1 MAHFLKDKKLSEIK
15 PKYIF
20 IQWKYRFKLKGRYA
34 SPELV
39 WPHSAAKRTDAEMI
53 KKSRGKIAL
62 LRALWNFI
70 PPVLIEVLVLCKTV
84 LKKENQSLE
93 KKVLVNNFRFSVLN
107 SVPRVKNVI
116 VKMLF
121 RQMFLLPASLE
132 FAEYKRIQFSPPSKL
147 DYAFKPRING
157 RLIHT

>member
-1 MAHFLKDKKLSEIK
+1 MKFH
-15 PKYIF
+15 
-20 IQWKYRFKLKGRYA
+20 
-34 SPELV
+34 SP
-39 WPHSAAKRTDAEMI
+39 I
-53 KKSRGKIAL
+53 
-62 LRALWNFI
+62 
-70 PPVLIEVLVLCKTV
+70 LIEVLVLCKTV

-93 KKVLVNNFRFSVLN
+93 KTLVYDFRFSVLN

-116 VKMLF
+116 LKMLF